1 MIYNVRVGI
10 LRVISKWVFMLVNI
24 RLYVCN
30 DIVIISVLFISI
42 YVVFLDFNNW

>member
-10 LRVISKWVFMLVNI
+10 SRVISKWVFMLVNI
-24 RLYVCN
+24 RLYVRN

-42 YVVFLDFNNW
+42 YVVFVDFNNR